1 MEKTTRL
8 QASAKTLLMALLT
21 VVMALAVAF
30 AVPGVAYDAFAAEYS
45 YQSGRDKY
53 VYTDAGSLDVTFT
66 VSYMEDGMKDGDGLI
81 KWAVYLIDENTG
93 IQYNENTHKYTDSV
107 DRQRYVADYYFLLD
121 PTGMNS
127 EGTHTLSVPA
137 DAIAYHATASPSSA
151 TDYGTD
157 TGKTLS
163 DVIAEKNW
171 IIGVGPMFENWW
183 DAGYGAPIDYY
194 VGRAEAIVGDTV
206 SFYNYDKTL
215 ISTSNASSTSA
226 ITVPSYTTL
235 DPAKY
240 EFLGWYCDT
249 KDRVYTTEQM
259 TTLKVGDVVGSDKT
273 VNFYAA
279 YNDIS
284 GEYIEFEVE
293 AGAPIVRY
301 VDGNNL
307 ASEDKITV
315 TYKMTHND
323 GFNSILLIPEFDT
336 DVFAIDSDPYAVSV
350 NNGTSLGASTITQG
364 DGTMKIL
371 LENTG
376 DKYEGLDGEDEFYLT
391 VTYKII
397 AAVDGEYNFGLVL
410 YSNEE
415 NGSSVAY
422 YINEVNTQ
430 KGEQSRV
437 AIKVVKKNTVTLV
450 VKQEAVFEI
459 GHNQEQNS
467 DSLQTVYDYWFTYGG
482 TSVTAQKVEELP
494 EYEELVNN
502 FKVYYTFNGDA
513 QVGLVWYRVDQD
525 GTIEKTIGGKT
536 YNLSASDAPLVAG
549 EYFVELSADATDK
562 FYAAET
568 KYGYVRVIEKT
579 ITVTLESKTS
589 VYSEALAELTYTTNY
604 APFEGDAFY
613 FTLTTDATATSPV
626 GDYKIYGTIDPEH
639 LQDNIGK
646 YFFEFTGSWPETPNS
661 YGKYTITKKA
671 LTITANNQNAEYT
684 GSEPQVAQDAY
695 TLSIEGLELE
705 NVAIAKQAGVNAG
718 TYELTVVYENEN
730 YNLTLVPGTF
740 TITSK
745 SEETAAIE
753 ALFTALTKVYNGQT
767 QNLLEVGTLPA
778 YITEWSA
785 TNNEQKYVD
794 TYDMTVTVKVDNNH
808 NVGANDQKELVFIVE
823 DGEITPAPVTIK
835 ANNVEVNYGE
845 QPDVPGFN
853 PQGTVYAGDELNIA
867 HTVQD
872 NGEAFTPSN
881 TTPAGEYAIV
891 FTASNPNYQISFVN
905 GTYTVNKA
913 AASMITIELTT
924 ADVYYN
930 RDFQTAVTV
939 KVNTAALEDS
949 AYTITYYYQNQ
960 QAVTPENAGE
970 YTVAVTV
977 AETANYEAASKNGTF
992 SILKVKLQGVEFTY
1006 DQSTASWTAVTKD
1019 LGKTADEEGVTPI
1032 DLKAGTT
1039 ITYNVYDGETLIGAY
1054 NERQFTALAATTYKV
1069 VAVADNDNY
1078 LASESVMLPAYSVEF
1093 AQGEHPLNAQAPENM
1108 PETVYV
1114 FDGQSITV
1122 SETKPT
1128 LDGYV
1133 FLNWNDG
1140 EADYNAG
1147 AVYAPEGNAVLVA
1160 IWDQKGF
1167 IITFKYLDSSET
1179 EGEDM
1184 FVYNAYYSE
1193 AITYSTE
1200 DVVPEKATDNP
1211 GYYFTFAN
1219 KWTYEDAE
1227 YGLTIDGTTATL
1239 SNVTVTGD
1247 MTFVAVY
1254 DINYNTFTVTYYFS
1268 ENESTDYVQFG
1279 QAQEVVYNEV
1289 IPYRTY
1295 NGANYAWFT
1304 TDYWYADENRTLIVP
1319 DKMPAEDISVYGAY
1333 KFDIGQGDVNADG
1346 LVSAD
1351 DITLYR
1357 QWIVGGYEM
1366 TEVEKG
1372 AEWDLVS
1379 GGNYSATTRYF
1390 LKRVADNNVDA
1401 SKDIR
1406 DVSITR
1412 MAIVGGYDWDI
1423 SIGET
1428 VTGASLERSKT
1439 VLNMTALTA
1448 GLANGRARMYA
1459 DVTDT
1464 TANINVNAQ
1473 GNVYL
1478 DLGGKT
1484 LTVKS
1489 FKVTS
1494 SGKGATV
1501 TVKNGTII
1509 TSDGITITAPK
1520 GNVVLENLTGYVG
1533 ESQVNLQAA
1542 QSSLHFAGQV
1552 KFYKNQAEQEED
1564 LVIVPVFVAEDTHI
1578 VVEENANLTVEKVV
1592 VATVE
1597 NQEFVA
1603 APDATVTLDN
1613 KTETEIV
1620 VEGGI
1625 ETAVTD
1631 LQGLVAA
1638 AAAGGEFKLAADIT
1652 YNGTLSFKNDTV
1664 MDLNGHT
1671 IRSMNKSAIAVTN
1684 GASLTINGNG
1694 HVTAQEMAAL
1704 VLDGSTLTINGGIF
1718 TAYDNA
1724 VLGTNGSTNR
1734 GNNTITV
1741 NGGTFNGTIE
1751 TAGYVAC
1758 GIYVANNDTVVV
1770 NGGKFNITNGV
1781 GVLARSGNT
1790 TIGANATFNVT
1801 GDGTLGK
1808 VGDSKV
1814 TVPSGQAL
1822 VVDLAA
1828 NYPGGTPVLT
1838 NNNGKYTVS
1847 YVVDSAEELAQAAE
1861 NGAYALLVKD
1871 VTIDSTLNLTGNFTL
1886 NGNGKTVTAT
1896 HASGYYVFQVIEGG
1910 NTAINVEM
1918 NDLKIVSTGFQ
1929 VAVMANCDYYSTTT
1943 LKNVDITC
1951 DGECVYINGHA
1962 LATAENCEFNR
1973 SGKYAA
1979 GKDAVYYSALLV
1991 GYGGQLDVK
2000 DSTVVATGYGVSTFP
2015 SGGYITLTDTS
2026 VTVTV
2031 EEGLGQTAYA
2041 LWSRNEDYNNFPEYE
2056 TDSLI
2061 TVKSGAIQG
2070 AFKVTDKYPEGNA
2083 KNIHAANI
2091 VIEGGTYTSDPTEY
2105 INKAKAYCEYA
2116 NGVYTAVAYSNAT
2129 DVEFA
2134 ARIGNV
2140 GYATLAE
2147 AVNAATAGATVKVMD
2162 DIDLAAQVTV
2172 TKTLTLDM
2180 NGKTIANTTDIWSG
2194 DNWSLISVQGGEL
2207 TITGNGKLLAKAN
2220 DCYAADVRN
2229 GAKLVIENGRFVGN
2243 ISAVYVHEGD
2253 LTVNGGEFS
2262 IIQKYSGEGEAKNR
2276 FMLNCLDANYKAGT
2290 ATVTVNG
2297 GSFEGFNPANNLAEG
2312 AETNFLGE
2320 GYTATEENGVYTVE
2334 KQ

>member
-1 MEKTTRL
+1 M
-8 QASAKTLLMALLT
+8 
-21 VVMALAVAF
+21 
-30 AVPGVAYDAFAAEYS
+30 
-45 YQSGRDKY
+45 
-53 VYTDAGSLDVTFT
+53 
-66 VSYMEDGMKDGDGLI
+66 
-81 KWAVYLIDENTG
+81 
-93 IQYNENTHKYTDSV
+93 
-107 DRQRYVADYYFLLD
+107 
-121 PTGMNS
+121 
-127 EGTHTLSVPA
+127 
-137 DAIAYHATASPSSA
+137 
-151 TDYGTD
+151 
-157 TGKTLS
+157 
-163 DVIAEKNW
+163 
-171 IIGVGPMFENWW
+171 
-183 DAGYGAPIDYY
+183 
-194 VGRAEAIVGDTV
+194 
-206 SFYNYDKTL
+206 
-215 ISTSNASSTSA
+215 
-226 ITVPSYTTL
+226 
-235 DPAKY
+235 
-240 EFLGWYCDT
+240 
-249 KDRVYTTEQM
+249 
-259 TTLKVGDVVGSDKT
+259 
-273 VNFYAA
+273 
-279 YNDIS
+279 
-284 GEYIEFEVE
+284 
-293 AGAPIVRY
+293 
-301 VDGNNL
+301 
-307 ASEDKITV
+307 
-315 TYKMTHND
+315 
-323 GFNSILLIPEFDT
+323 
-336 DVFAIDSDPYAVSV
+336 
-350 NNGTSLGASTITQG
+350 
-364 DGTMKIL
+364 
-371 LENTG
+371 
-376 DKYEGLDGEDEFYLT
+376 
-391 VTYKII
+391 
-397 AAVDGEYNFGLVL
+397 
-410 YSNEE
+410 
-415 NGSSVAY
+415 
-422 YINEVNTQ
+422 
-430 KGEQSRV
+430 
-437 AIKVVKKNTVTLV
+437 
-450 VKQEAVFEI
+450 
-459 GHNQEQNS
+459 
-467 DSLQTVYDYWFTYGG
+467 
-482 TSVTAQKVEELP
+482 
-494 EYEELVNN
+494 
-502 FKVYYTFNGDA
+502 
-513 QVGLVWYRVDQD
+513 
-525 GTIEKTIGGKT
+525 
-536 YNLSASDAPLVAG
+536 
-549 EYFVELSADATDK
+549 
-562 FYAAET
+562 
-568 KYGYVRVIEKT
+568 
-579 ITVTLESKTS
+579 
-589 VYSEALAELTYTTNY
+589 
-604 APFEGDAFY
+604 
-613 FTLTTDATATSPV
+613 
-626 GDYKIYGTIDPEH
+626 
-639 LQDNIGK
+639 
-646 YFFEFTGSWPETPNS
+646 
-661 YGKYTITKKA
+661 
-671 LTITANNQNAEYT
+671 
-684 GSEPQVAQDAY
+684 
-695 TLSIEGLELE
+695 
-705 NVAIAKQAGVNAG
+705 
-718 TYELTVVYENEN
+718 
-730 YNLTLVPGTF
+730 
-740 TITSK
+740 
-745 SEETAAIE
+745 
-753 ALFTALTKVYNGQT
+753 FTALSKVYNGQT
-767 QNLLEVGTLPA
+767 QNLLEVGEVPE
-778 YITEWSA
+778 YVTEWSA
-785 TNNEQKYVD
+785 TDNEQKNVG
-794 TYDMTVTVKVDNNH
+794 TYDMTVTVKVDENH
-808 NVGANDQKELVFIVE
+808 DNAEYLFVVVGGK
-823 DGEITPAPVTIK
+823 ITPAAVTVK
-835 ANNVEVNYGE
+835 ANDVNVKYGE
-845 QPDVPGFN
+845 QPIIPNLTIEGEVFE
-853 PQGTVYAGDELNIA
+853 GDNLDIGYTITDGE
-867 HTVQD
+867 
-872 NGEAFTPSN
+872 EAFTPTN
-881 TTPAGEYAIV
+881 ETPVGEYDIV
-891 FTASNPNYQISFVN
+891 VTAGHANYEVTLVNGAYNVTKATASMV
-905 GTYTVNKA
+905 
-913 AASMITIELTT
+913 TIDLTT
-924 ADVYYN
+924 ANVYYN
-930 RDFQTAVTV
+930 RELPTVVTV
-939 KVNTAALEDS
+939 KVNTAVLDAS
-949 AYTITYYYQNQ
+949 AYTITYYMNDQV
-960 QAVTPENAGE
+960 VTPENAGE
-970 YTVAVTV
+970 YTVVVRV
-977 AETANYEAASKNGTF
+977 AETENYEGATESGTF
-992 SILKVKLQGVEFTY
+992 AILKVRLEDITITYSHGVAT
-1006 DQSTASWTAVTKD
+1006 WTAVTED
-1019 LGKTADEEGVTPI
+1019 LGKTADEEGVAAKA
-1032 DLKAGTT
+1032 LKEGVTV
-1039 ITYNVYDGETLIGAY
+1039 TYNVYDGDTLIGAY
-1054 NERQFTALAATTYKV
+1054 NEREFAAMAATTYKV
-1069 VAVADNDNY
+1069 VAEADNDNY
-1078 LASESVMLPAYSVEF
+1078 LASESAMVEAF
-1093 AQGEHPLNAQAPENM
+1093 EVTFTEGDHTANPQGEVTNLPEKQYIFEGETVVK
-1108 PETVYV
+1108 PETDPEV
-1114 FDGQSITV
+1114 DGCTF
-1122 SETKPT
+1122 TK
-1128 LDGYV
+1128 
-1133 FLNWNDG
+1133 WNVNDATYLFT
-1140 EADYNAG
+1140 ES
-1147 AVYAPEGNAVLVA
+1147 VTGNLTIVA
-1160 IWDQKGF
+1160 TWDQVKY
-1167 IITFKYLDSSET
+1167 IITLKYLDSSEEVGT
-1179 EGEDM
+1179 DVFTLEL
-1184 FVYNAYYSE
+1184 YYGDAVDYSAL
-1193 AITYSTE
+1193 AIM
-1200 DVVPEKATDNP
+1200 PEKQSDNN
-1211 GYYFTFAN
+1211 GIYYTFAN
-1219 KWTYEDAE
+1219 KWTDSENNE
-1227 YGLTIDGTTATL
+1227 YAANEQVILGYVVR
-1239 SNVTVTGD
+1239 SD

-1254 DINYNTFTVTYYFS
+1254 DTNYNTFTVTYCFS
-1268 ENESTDYVQFG
+1268 DYGSSNFEQFG
-1279 QAQEVVYNEV
+1279 DAQEVTYGQTIE
-1289 IPYRTY
+1289 YRTFT
-1295 NGANYAWFT
+1295 GAEYAWFIK
-1304 TDYWYADENRTLIVP
+1304 DYWYADTAFTTKVP
-1319 DKMPAEDISVYGAY
+1319 VKMPAEDIFVFGTY

-1346 LVSAD
+1346 SVSAD
-1351 DITLYR
+1351 DITMYR

-1366 TEVEKG
+1366 TEVEIG
-1372 AEWDLVS
+1372 EEWALVTS
-1379 GGNYSATTRYF
+1379 GNYSATTRYF